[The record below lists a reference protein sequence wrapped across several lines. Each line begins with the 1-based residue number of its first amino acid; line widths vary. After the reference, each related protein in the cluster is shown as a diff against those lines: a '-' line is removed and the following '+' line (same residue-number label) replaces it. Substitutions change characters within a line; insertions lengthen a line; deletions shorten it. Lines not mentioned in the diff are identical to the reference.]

1 MLPRFLAAAAQAGA
15 RNVRIRLSSLGRRLA
30 PLRRFLAAEPT
41 KRILRRA
48 GLAALAA
55 LLLAALAFFAFRGAA
70 LRHVLR
76 GRLRAV
82 ERSGDVTIR
91 VGSARFSGLS
101 GIVLESL
108 RLSSNDGRLALT
120 LGRAAVA
127 LDLGGLLRGRPL
139 PRSLVLNDLQV
150 DLRSGS
156 ARPAPT
162 PARRPGQDRAG
173 GLPPGRHHAP
183 ADYGAQAAHWLDLFF
198 RLVPDRVEVE
208 RFTLHSSL
216 DGIHQALYIPRLA
229 YRGPAF
235 TTTLEVFDQGRKW
248 ACQVTGL
255 VERERRRLELRLRP
269 AGNPLPFSERQW
281 GLRLGFESAKMV
293 LASRGRARGALQLE
307 GTLAVGGLELHHPRI
322 AAGDVVLPIASLDF
336 SLGIG
341 RDHVELGEGTVA
353 RLHRL
358 RFRPLLRFEA
368 RPQRRLRLRVP
379 ETRFAADD
387 LFASLPAGLFTRL
400 AGIRTRGELVFH
412 LDFAINLSRPEEI
425 ELDVGLE
432 KSGFRIRRFGNA
444 DLRHFA
450 GPFLYTAYEADRPV
464 RSFVVGPENPDFV
477 ALDAI
482 PDFLKSAVMISE
494 DGAFFSHNG
503 FLLEPFKSSI
513 VANLRAGRF
522 VRGASTISM
531 QLVKNLYLRR
541 HKTIAR
547 KLEELL
553 ITWLIEANRLVAKER
568 MLETYLN
575 IIEWGPG
582 VYGAREAARFY
593 FAKDVG
599 ELTLAEAIFL
609 AAIVPRPKRF
619 MGFFG
624 DDGRLRPW
632 LRGYYADVSRKMLA
646 RGWISAF
653 DYDTLLPEVTL
664 SGPARLLLKGA
675 EAEAVTPEEILLGE
689 EETGGP

>member
-1 MLPRFLAAAAQAGA
+1 M
-15 RNVRIRLSSLGRRLA
+15 RLGSLWLRLA
-30 PLRRFLAAEPT
+30 PLRRFLAEERT
-41 KRILRRA
+41 RKTLRRA
-48 GLAALAA
+48 GLSALAA
-55 LLLAALAFFAFRGAA
+55 LLLAALSFFAFRGAA

-82 ERSGDVTIR
+82 EQRGDVTIR

-108 RLSSNDGRLALT
+108 RLSSNDGRLAVT

-139 PRSLVLNDLQV
+139 PRSLVLSDLQV
-150 DLRSGS
+150 DLRPGH
-156 ARPAPT
+156 ARQAPAP
-162 PARRPGQDRAG
+162 ARTPGQDRV
-173 GLPPGRHHAP
+173 LAP

-198 RLVPDRVEVE
+198 RLLPDRMEVE
-208 RFTLHSSL
+208 RFTLHSTL
-216 DGIHQALYIPRLA
+216 DGIHQALYVPRLA
-229 YRGPAF
+229 YRAPSF

-248 ACQVTGL
+248 ACQVTVL
-255 VERERRRLELRLRP
+255 VERERKRLELRLRP
-269 AGNPLPFSERQW
+269 ERPVVRARPANGPRTAAVPMPFSERQW

-293 LASRGRARGALQLE
+293 LASRGRARGALRLE
-307 GTLAVGGLELHHPRI
+307 GALAVGGLELHHPRI
-322 AAGDVVLPIASLDF
+322 AADDVVLPIASLDF
-336 SLGIG
+336 RLDIG

-368 RPQRRLRLRVP
+368 RPQRRLRLRVA

-412 LDFAINLSRPEEI
+412 LAFAINLSRPEEI
-425 ELDVGLE
+425 ELDVGLR

-444 DLRHFA
+444 DLRLIA
-450 GPFLYTAYEADRPV
+450 APFLYTAYEADRPV

-477 ALDAI
+477 PLEAI
-482 PDFLKSAVMISE
+482 PDVLKHAVMISE
-494 DGAFFSHNG
+494 DGAFFSHSG
-503 FLLEPFKSSI
+503 FLLEPFKNSI
-513 VANLRAGRF
+513 VANLKAGRF

-553 ITWLIEANRLVAKER
+553 LTWLIEANRLVSKER
-568 MLETYLN
+568 MLEIYLN

-593 FAKDVG
+593 FAKEVG

-624 DDGRLRPW
+624 DDNRLRPW
-632 LRGYYADVSRKMLA
+632 LQGYYADVSRKMLA
-646 RGWISAF
+646 RGWINPF
-653 DYDTLLPEVTL
+653 DYDTLLADVTL
-664 SGPARLLLKGA
+664 TGPARMLLKNAPA
-675 EAEAVTPEEILLGE
+675 EPFAPEEVQLH
-689 EETGGP
+689 